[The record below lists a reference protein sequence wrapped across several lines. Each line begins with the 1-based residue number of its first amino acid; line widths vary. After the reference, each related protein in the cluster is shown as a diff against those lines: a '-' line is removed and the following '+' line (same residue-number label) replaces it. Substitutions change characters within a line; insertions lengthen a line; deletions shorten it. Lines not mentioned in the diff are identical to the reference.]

1 MSQETQAWAKEVRTG
16 DPVSKAVL
24 IEIANWAKPDGSVE
38 FLSLA
43 RLADVLEISK
53 RSVQRHL
60 NRLEFELRF
69 IRRSARHREDGGQ
82 GANSFELL
90 GYQPPLSALDPR
102 DRLSPP
108 RDASVTPPRQNDHA
122 PRDTAVTR
130 LGDKNILPPS
140 EPDGSEP
147 PKGDEL
153 PIGDAENQK
162 EATPPA
168 KRERAHGVRID
179 PNWKTPQID
188 ELPESIQSF
197 VRNWAQHEYLRQGE
211 KFYNHWRAASGRNA
225 AKRDWAATWRN
236 WLIEAEE
243 RGLIKR
249 SVTGSGAP
257 NRASS
262 AENPLT
268 PVPRDGED
276 AVSEQIRARLVARL
290 GKQAYTM
297 WFAPCAV
304 LVSDFKVTMRCPS
317 AFHASWLPQQHEAM
331 VMRACRDVLG
341 ERFSGVHWV
350 EWRLG

>member
-60 NRLEFELRF
+60 NRLEFDLGF

-90 GYQPPLSALDPR
+90 GYQPPLSVFDPR

-108 RDASVTPPRQNDHA
+108 RDAGVIPPRQNGHL

-153 PIGDAENQK
+153 PLGDEK
-162 EATPPA
+162 GEEAKPPA
-168 KRERAHGVRID
+168 KRGRSRGVRID
-179 PNWKTPQID
+179 PEWKAPSID
-188 ELPESIQSF
+188 DLPETIRPF
-197 VRNWAQHEYLRQGE
+197 VERWAEGEYLRQAV
-211 KFYNHWRAASGRNA
+211 KFLNHWLASSGRNA
-225 AKRDWAATWRN
+225 AKRDWGRTWYN

-243 RGLIKR
+243 RGLTKR
-249 SVTGSGAP
+249 TTSPGPPGSP
-257 NRASS
+257 R
-262 AENPLT
+262 T
-268 PVPRDGED
+268 PQAAVAREGETEL
-276 AVSEQIRARLVARL
+276 SEKIRANVSKRL
-290 GKQAYTM
+290 GKVAYQQ
-297 WFAPCAV
+297 WIGPCAV
-304 LVSDFKVTMRCPS
+304 IVTPGNAVEVRCPS
-317 AFHASWLPQQHEAM
+317 EFHASHLERNYE
-331 VMRACRDVLG
+331 VDVIRSCRQSIG
-341 ERFSGVHWV
+341 ERFGGVRFID
-350 EWRLG
+350 WRPS